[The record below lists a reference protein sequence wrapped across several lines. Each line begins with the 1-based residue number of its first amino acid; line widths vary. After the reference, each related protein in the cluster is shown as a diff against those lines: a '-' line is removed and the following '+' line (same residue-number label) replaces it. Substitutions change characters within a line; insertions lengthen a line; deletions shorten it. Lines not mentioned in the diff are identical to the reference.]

1 MRKLGLVA
9 TVPLLTVWVI
19 ERPTTSVPVVESVSV
34 SGAVVVVAVVVSV
47 SPVVVVVESVVVGA
61 TVVVGG
67 SVVVVES
74 VDVTGSVVVGESVD
88 VGGSDVGF
96 VVPSVPLMERVPA
109 VVSSAHPAASVAAHT
124 SPNTASNRRVGA
136 VRYMLTFQ
144 SEDRREDRFASG
156 DATIFAK
163 LSRTI
168 AALQDPRFARKGR
181 ARGDAAAMTIC
192 PERHATRGRAR
203 TRTSHATWPFGQV
216 MERRRA
222 TVPVREMAAGARARV
237 ATAFTDSAARV

>member
-67 SVVVVES
+67 SVVVV
-74 VDVTGSVVVGESVD
+74 ESVD